1 MKSVEGILQEIRRG
15 LAEHSELSQ
24 SRARILINV
33 LAFIYLTVY
42 YRNFG
47 EPGDHSWYAAILVS
61 IYLAGA
67 IVWHG
72 LIRLFPRPNRLR
84 KAVAIASDAAIV
96 SAGVHLGG
104 AHGVVL
110 YPVYFWIIAGNGLRF
125 GTPYLRMAMV
135 MSTLGL
141 TAAVL
146 SSSYWLVHVEVGIG
160 LLVGLLAISALFY
173 SMAHRLEETS
183 RRLRE
188 RVHES
193 ERLATHDHLTGLPN
207 RALFLARLEQ
217 ELGALP
223 RNRSTLAVLFID
235 LDGFKA
241 INDDHGHASG
251 DWLLTEVGERLRH
264 AVRRSDTAARIGGDE
279 FAILLT
285 HLHGRG
291 EARAVA
297 EALLQAL
304 ACEYRLGGRGTV
316 LSVTP
321 SIGLA
326 VAPDDGEDAES
337 LFHFADMAMYAV
349 KRSSKCAVGDYGEI
363 AGGVRAYR
371 QTAS

>member
-1 MKSVEGILQEIRRG
+1 MKSVNGILRRVRRG
-15 LAEHSELSQ
+15 LAENSELSQ

-33 LAFIYLTVY
+33 LAFVYLTVY

-67 IVWHG
+67 ILWHG
-72 LIRLFPRPNRLR
+72 LIRRFPRPNRLR

-125 GTPYLRMAMV
+125 GTPYLRTALV

-141 TAAVL
+141 MAAVL

-183 RRLRE
+183 RRLQE
-188 RVHES
+188 RVQES

-217 ELGALP
+217 ELSALP
-223 RNRSTLAVLFID
+223 RTRSTLAVLFID

-251 DWLLTEVGERLRH
+251 DWLLREVGARLRR

-285 HLHGRG
+285 LLHGRD

-297 EALLQAL
+297 EAVLKTLRR
-304 ACEYRLGGRGTV
+304 EYRMDTGAV

-326 VAPDDGEDAES
+326 VAPDDGDDAES

-349 KRSSKCAVGDYGEI
+349 KRSSKCAVCEYREI
-363 AGGVRAYR
+363 AAGLPACRE
-371 QTAS
+371 TAL